1 MSRIP
6 SNPSPSFVPTPPPEA
21 EAARPTPPA
30 PPPPPPPPPPT
41 PRYQKQG
48 SGFEAEDSRK
58 SDIRKWAAKNGDTAG
73 AGKPGPSG
81 PHATTPHGGNSV
93 PGGPANG
100 GPVTAG
106 MLMNGGMALL
116 NGPGPGSSLLNGGR
130 GNGGMGRLDGL
141 PGGGRGHGGTA
152 LLGGAGHGA
161 TSLSGGR
168 VTAGMLMNGGMSLLG
183 GANPVRGGGQ
193 ENGGPP
199 LLGGTGNSGLVSRG
213 GGPEGTTATSRAQI
227 APGLTGADAY
237 AQMQTLSTSATAA
250 QQAVDASEV
259 QLANDL
265 ALLGPTLTTTERDA
279 YIAGYREQNAGVY
292 AARDAAVADFAA
304 HLEANG
310 DALTSYLAE
319 HHEGSP
325 YTTSA
330 AADPLFQGLA
340 LVADSPRASAAVDFL
355 ASNTPLMTTLA
366 SGAGF
371 NLEAQVYGPAL
382 NATMAD
388 ALAKGQTP
396 EQAVAASRALID
408 AMPPSVQASILGPNP
423 QATLDTLSRAVT
435 GDVAA
440 LTALSTHAATQGSAG
455 AMSLVT
461 SALSVAMF
469 TRPEVFSEPN
479 VLLGIT
485 GPLSKVGM
493 GATAVS
499 VSLGTVASVLQRVT
513 SAAASKLPGLDGVAQ
528 HTTNLAAAAPDL
540 AKLVGK
546 ANNILGMVTASLNVV
561 ELLSRQE
568 QNQGT
573 HIQVAVQAA
582 SVVTGALS
590 FAGILSGV
598 PGMAVAATL
607 FVLNQIGQAR
617 ESYLRDEEVRRAV
630 TERATAFGI
639 PDAAARVE
647 FVSAYPSQARDL
659 AALGLDFPRM
669 RDLVTRGLTDTGG
682 LREVAQAFDLEPS
695 EIDRML
701 ELIAPEG
708 QTTLADSGVRT
719 FLNYFEQAQAA
730 LPNGTPE
737 QLAAWMRQN
746 PPPPTH
752 GGGYYTFVVSMTNL
766 LTSSP

>member
-1 MSRIP
+1 MPRIP
-6 SNPSPSFVPTPPPEA
+6 SSPSPSFVPTPPPEA
-21 EAARPTPPA
+21 EAARPNPPA
-30 PPPPPPPPPPT
+30 PPPPPPPT

-48 SGFEAEDSRK
+48 SDFEAEDARK

-73 AGKPGPSG
+73 AGKPGPHVQTQHG
-81 PHATTPHGGNSV
+81 GQGAGGNSV
-93 PGGPANG
+93 PGGSANN

-116 NGPGPGSSLLNGGR
+116 NGSGTGASLPSGGR
-130 GNGGMGRLDGL
+130 ANSGRL
-141 PGGGRGHGGTA
+141 PGGGLGHGGSPT
-152 LLGGAGHGA
+152 GHGA
-161 TSLSGGR
+161 NALSGGPGSGR
-168 VTAGMLMNGGMSLLG
+168 VTVGMLMNGGMSLLG
-183 GANPVRGGGQ
+183 GASPTRGGQG
-193 ENGGPP
+193 NGGLP
-199 LLGGTGNSGLVSRG
+199 LLGDTGNSGLVSRG

-237 AQMQTLSTSATAA
+237 AQMQTLSASASSA
-250 QQAVDASEV
+250 QRAVDATEV

-265 ALLGPTLTTTERDA
+265 ALLGPTLTPEERDA

-292 AARDAAVADFAA
+292 AARDAAVSDFAA

-319 HHEGSP
+319 HQAGSP

-330 AADPLFQGLA
+330 AAGALFEGLA
-340 LVADSPRASAAVDFL
+340 LVADSPQAGAAVDFL
-355 ASNTPLMTTLA
+355 AGNAPLMTTLA
-366 SGAGF
+366 SGASF

-408 AMPPSVQASILGPNP
+408 AMPASVQASILGPNP

-440 LTALSTHAATQGSAG
+440 LTALSTHAAAQGSAG
-455 AMSLVT
+455 ALSLVT

-469 TRPEVFSEPN
+469 VRPEVFSEPN

-528 HTTNLAAAAPDL
+528 HTADLAAGAPAL

-590 FAGILSGV
+590 FAGILSGA
-598 PGMAVAATL
+598 PGIAVAATL

-647 FVSAYPSQARDL
+647 FVSTYPSQARDL

-669 RDLVTRGLTDTGG
+669 QDLVTRGLSDTAG
-682 LREVAQAFDLEPS
+682 LREVAQAFELEPS
-695 EIDRML
+695 EVDQML
-701 ELIAPEG
+701 GLIAPEG

>member
-6 SNPSPSFVPTPPPEA
+6 SSPSPSFVPTPPPEA
-21 EAARPTPPA
+21 EAARPA
-30 PPPPPPPPPPT
+30 PPPPPPPPT
-41 PRYQKQG
+41 PRYQKQD
-48 SGFEAEDSRK
+48 SGFEAEDTRK
-58 SDIRKWAAKNGDTAG
+58 SDLRKWAAKNGDTAG
-73 AGKPGPSG
+73 AGKPGPHV
-81 PHATTPHGGNSV
+81 PTQHGGQGS
-93 PGGPANG
+93 GGT
-100 GPVTAG
+100 VTAG

-116 NGPGPGSSLLNGGR
+116 NGSGASASLLNGGR
-130 GNGGMGRLDGL
+130 GN
-141 PGGGRGHGGTA
+141 
-152 LLGGAGHGA
+152 
-161 TSLSGGR
+161 
-168 VTAGMLMNGGMSLLG
+168 
-183 GANPVRGGGQ
+183 
-193 ENGGPP
+193 
-199 LLGGTGNSGLVSRG
+199 LLGGTGNGGLVSRG
-213 GGPEGTTATSRAQI
+213 GGPEGTTATSRAQV
-227 APGLTGADAY
+227 APGLTGAEAY
-237 AQMQTLSTSATAA
+237 ARMQTLSASATAA
-250 QQAVDASEV
+250 QQAVDATEV

-265 ALLGPTLTTTERDA
+265 ALLGPTLTTEERDA

-319 HHEGSP
+319 HHAGSP
-325 YTTSA
+325 YTTPTA
-330 AADPLFQGLA
+330 AAALFEGLA
-340 LVADSPRASAAVDFL
+340 LVADSPQAGAAVDFL
-355 ASNTPLMTTLA
+355 ANNAPLMTTLA
-366 SGAGF
+366 SGAGV

-408 AMPPSVQASILGPNP
+408 AMPASVQASILGPNP

-440 LTALSTHAATQGSAG
+440 LTALSTHAATQGGAG

-493 GATAVS
+493 GAAAVS
-499 VSLGTVASVLQRVT
+499 LSLGTVASVLHRVT
-513 SAAASKLPGLDGVAQ
+513 SSAAGRFPVLEGAAQ
-528 HTTNLAAAAPDL
+528 HTANLAANAPAL

-546 ANNILGMVTASLNVV
+546 ASNILGMVAASLNVV

-590 FAGILSGV
+590 FAGILTGA
-598 PGMAVAATL
+598 PGFAVAATL

-647 FVSAYPSQARDL
+647 FVSTYPSQARDL

-669 RDLVTRGLTDTGG
+669 RDLVTRRLTDTAG

-695 EIDRML
+695 EIDQLMG
-701 ELIAPEG
+701 LIAPEG
-708 QTTLADSGVRT
+708 QTTPANSGVRT
-719 FLNYFEQAQAA
+719 FLNYFEQARTA

-766 LTSSP
+766 LTASP